1 MQQNG
6 TVEGASDLAIEDNGA
21 LHLWSYARTS
31 GDPEGVFRA
40 VNISVRPGGKF
51 EPLTV
56 EGAAK
61 MVLKLTRFT
70 VNAFGYVR
78 TNDLAVTTENFT
90 IDLSGN
96 SAVYSRIFNTILHL
110 LYVII

>member
-6 TVEGASDLAIEDNGA
+6 TVEGASDLAIEDNGE
-21 LHLWSYARTS
+21 LYLWSYARTS

-90 IDLSGN
+90 IDLSGMRRYEN
-96 SAVYSRIFNTILHL
+96 YG
-110 LYVII
+110 

>member
-6 TVEGASDLAIEDNGA
+6 TVEGASDLAIEDKGE
-21 LHLWSYARTS
+21 LYLWSYARTA

-40 VNISVRPGGKF
+40 VKISVRPGGKF

-56 EGAAK
+56 HGAAK
-61 MVLKLTRFT
+61 MVLKLTSFT

-78 TNDLAVTTENFT
+78 TNNLSVTAENFT
-90 IDLSGN
+90 VDLSGN
-96 SAVYSRIFNTILHL
+96 RNTH
-110 LYVII
+110 